1 MKNKK
6 SIEIEYIDMIVKLSE
21 LYKAKGET
29 IKSITYKE
37 DAKEFK
43 FKNSILEFNAFFS
56 NISHFRTTSES
67 KIDNEKVYITKW
79 YRNTDTDSSPAE
91 YEVYHKEITY

>member
-29 IKSITYKE
+29 IESVTYKE
-37 DAKEFK
+37 GAKEFK

>member
-1 MKNKK
+1 MK
-6 SIEIEYIDMIVKLSE
+6 IENETKLDYSDVLIRPKRSE
-21 LYKAKGET
+21 LVSRKDVSLER
-29 IKSITYKE
+29 
-37 DAKEFK
+37 EFK
-43 FKNSILEFNAFFS
+43 FKNGVLEFNAFFS

>member
-6 SIEIEYIDMIVKLSE
+6 SIEIEYVEMIVKLVE
-21 LYKAKGET
+21 QFKAKGET

-37 DAKEFK
+37 DAQEFK
-43 FKNSILEFNAFFS
+43 FKNGVLEFNAFFS
-56 NISHFRTTSES
+56 NISHFRTSSES

-91 YEVYHKEITY
+91 YEVYHREISY

>member
-29 IKSITYKE
+29 IESVTYKE
-37 DAKEFK
+37 GAKEFK

-67 KIDNEKVYITKW
+67 KIDNEKVYITK
-79 YRNTDTDSSPAE
+79 NGI
-91 YEVYHKEITY
+91 EILILTLVQLNMKFITKK